1 MIGLIYKV
9 QPYQESNRLLFV
21 YTPRGKVSLVAKGS
35 QRLYSEL
42 RIISQYLT
50 LIEFEDN
57 NKRMQ
62 TLFKASLVDDF
73 QLLKSDYFKA
83 KQAAIMLE
91 AIDKVHDDDLN
102 HEYLFKE
109 LINSLSSKNLR
120 EASLSFLMKLISN
133 SGFKPNTL
141 ADGRKVIGFNL
152 EKSVIVYENETLPI
166 SLNVRH
172 LIILIKL
179 IHLTSD
185 KIDELSNEDYEV
197 MEKFIKKYYEYHLR
211 VSLKNIQEDKIDDY
225 S

>member
-120 EASLSFLMKLISN
+120 PGIPRPAH
-133 SGFKPNTL
+133 GPGP
-141 ADGRKVIGFNL
+141 DHG
-152 EKSVIVYENETLPI
+152 
-166 SLNVRH
+166 
-172 LIILIKL
+172 
-179 IHLTSD
+179 
-185 KIDELSNEDYEV
+185 
-197 MEKFIKKYYEYHLR
+197 
-211 VSLKNIQEDKIDDY
+211 
-225 S
+225 